1 MVRLSAFSPEDAE
14 AIYSLPYRAG
24 LHISY
29 AEDEGGEGDDE
40 QEMAALER
48 EIRQAARH
56 YENSAFIQDIVA
68 AALNSRDKWKK
79 WSEGVFNIEPH
90 CNKAAALLKGKAS
103 EQELKD
109 YKGLVISVARAVA
122 QAYGEFGEDVREEEG
137 FFARALKKVGLG
149 SGAAEADSPM
159 NVSAAEDDAIARI
172 KAALR

>member
-1 MVRLSAFSPEDAE
+1 MVQLSAFSPEDAE

-40 QEMAALER
+40 QEMAALE
-48 EIRQAARH
+48 
-56 YENSAFIQDIVA
+56 SAVRA
-68 AALNSRDKWKK
+68 AAGRYKDSVFVQEVVSAIMNNRDRWDQ
-79 WSEGVFNIEPH
+79 WSQGVFNIEPQ
-90 CNKAAALLKGKAS
+90 CRTVAALLKDAAS
-103 EQELKD
+103 EQDRKD
-109 YKGLVISVARAVA
+109 YKGLVVSVAVAVA

-137 FFARALKKVGLG
+137 FFARALKKIGLG
-149 SGAAEADSPM
+149 GGAAEADSPM